1 MKEFCLRFPAV
12 KFKPCLFWFHHHL
25 VFGILFFFSVP
36 RETNY
41 FHSGKQFILESIL
54 CIVENDLTFCD
65 NRYLCVFSSRL
76 GDHHE
81 GPRIGKAL
89 GPNWGS
95 QKMAGSCEKLLR
107 RLVKDESFCVD
118 NALIGNLSES

>member
-1 MKEFCLRFPAV
+1 MHRRKRLDILRHTYCSYRYL
-12 KFKPCLFWFHHHL
+12 KF
-25 VFGILFFFSVP
+25 
-36 RETNY
+36 
-41 FHSGKQFILESIL
+41 Q
-54 CIVENDLTFCD
+54 
-65 NRYLCVFSSRL
+65 LCVFSSRL